1 MFRLADHE
9 SYKRFFERNSNSIN
23 NIHVE
28 KLLEKVKEF
37 ENLSTQIWINLD
49 L

>member
-1 MFRLADHE
+1 MVP
-9 SYKRFFERNSNSIN
+9 KRAHFKDGHSNSIN

-28 KLLEKVKEF
+28 KLLEKVIEF